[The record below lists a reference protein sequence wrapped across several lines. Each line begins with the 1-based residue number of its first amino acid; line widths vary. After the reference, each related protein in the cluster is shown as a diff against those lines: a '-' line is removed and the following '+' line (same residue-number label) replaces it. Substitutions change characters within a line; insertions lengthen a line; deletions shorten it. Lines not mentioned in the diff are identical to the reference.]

1 MMQRQ
6 AVLAPG
12 GNRHHSAEHWHL
24 NRQFLLGGGAVAELP
39 LVVPAPSTHGT
50 VCPQSQAMRPTRGDG
65 DDAIEVMDQSRCW
78 PRLDGPVSELA
89 SGVET
94 PCPDIAANIEREDMG
109 DTRRDRHD
117 VIKPFD
123 FNRLLSRLF
132 RAVP

>member
-1 MMQRQ
+1 
-6 AVLAPG
+6 
-12 GNRHHSAEHWHL
+12 
-24 NRQFLLGGGAVAELP
+24 
-39 LVVPAPSTHGT
+39 
-50 VCPQSQAMRPTRGDG
+50 MRPTRGDG
-65 DDAIEVMDQSRCW
+65 DDAIEVMHQSRCW

-94 PCPDIAANIEREDMG
+94 PCPDIAANIEREDMS

-117 VIKPFD
+117 VIKPSD